1 MHDAIVKFDT
11 YRNLQRHRVVLL
23 AIALLLFLLPMY
35 IMLAVRIS
43 QKVHLGYWCKS
54 GNGISG

>member
-35 IMLAVRIS
+35 IMLAVQIS
-43 QKVHLGYWCKS
+43 QKVHLGY
-54 GNGISG
+54 